1 MYLEKIKVMNMISNK
16 TDLGI
21 ASKDIEL
28 VEKPELLLEDL
39 KFYFPN
45 FLFYL
50 WEKPDIM
57 AFLIQKAE
65 ISDVKN
71 YLAPLVVNNFYENI
85 LSSNFI
91 QENLIYIL
99 TLLLHEEINNLS
111 SVEQNSKFLDNTCCG
126 FLLEELRKKKDI
138 QSFFKTIIIDSIENL
153 ETNYSDL
160 KLNFIVDEMNENYYK
175 NKGSKYSIKNED
187 IYLADE
193 DQELDG
199 INYRDRKTIQSEQ
212 VNFNKKYIPPLEK
225 ESIEKFL
232 EENNISDNKIINE
245 LYNSQLDKSI
255 DQDQSLYSNMKLLA
269 NIKIIL

>member
-1 MYLEKIKVMNMISNK
+1 MISNK

-99 TLLLHEEINNLS
+99 IYNI
-111 SVEQNSKFLDNTCCG
+111 QNIF
-126 FLLEELRKKKDI
+126 
-138 QSFFKTIIIDSIENL
+138 
-153 ETNYSDL
+153 
-160 KLNFIVDEMNENYYK
+160 NFI
-175 NKGSKYSIKNED
+175 S
-187 IYLADE
+187 
-193 DQELDG
+193 
-199 INYRDRKTIQSEQ
+199 R
-212 VNFNKKYIPPLEK
+212 
-225 ESIEKFL
+225 
-232 EENNISDNKIINE
+232 
-245 LYNSQLDKSI
+245 
-255 DQDQSLYSNMKLLA
+255 
-269 NIKIIL
+269 

>member
-1 MYLEKIKVMNMISNK
+1 MISNK

-232 EENNISDNKIINE
+232 EENNISDNKIIN
-245 LYNSQLDKSI
+245 I
-255 DQDQSLYSNMKLLA
+255 
-269 NIKIIL
+269 